1 MKKNINLHSV
11 SFPNLST
18 LTLVLLLSA
27 CAQTKAPPPAA
38 IPLTAEFKEAS
49 YWKSAQAT
57 RVGTE
62 AAVSESWWE
71 MFNDPVLNDLQQK
84 LLLGNENLKSAAA
97 QIANAKAVLKA
108 SQSALWPTVS
118 LNAGGTRSGNPGSG
132 QNGRTTSNSYSL
144 AASTSWEIDLWGKL
158 SKASDVANAS
168 LQASRDD
175 YDAARLSAHATLAQ
189 TYFAMRVAEAQ
200 QAILQRTTASNQR
213 SLELT
218 EARYKAGVAGQSDVL
233 QAKIQVTTGQVQLKD
248 AIAQRAQL
256 EHAIAVLLGVTP
268 AALNISGTATLP
280 AALNISGTAT
290 LPAALNISG
299 TATLPA
305 APVVPV
311 LIPAT
316 LLERRPDIAAAERKL
331 VAAYAQ
337 IGVKDAAFFPDI
349 SLSANAGYR
358 SSSLSKLIDAPN
370 LVWSLGP
377 SILLSIFDGGARQLA
392 SDQARAAADIAAS
405 AYRQTVLTSLQE
417 VEDNLV
423 VLEQLDAELQLQTE
437 ALQAAQRNLEIT
449 QEQYKAGTVSYLNVV
464 TSQNAALS
472 SESNLLSIRNRQLAA
487 TNILLKN
494 IGGRW
499 QKE

>member
-1 MKKNINLHSV
+1 MRAIMKKNIDLRSTSFTSSAFPRLSV
-11 SFPNLST
+11 
-18 LTLVLLLSA
+18 LTLAVLLSA
-27 CAQTKAPPPAA
+27 CAQTKAPPPATV
-38 IPLTAEFKEAS
+38 PLTAEFKEAS

-280 AALNISGTAT
+280 AA
-290 LPAALNISG
+290 
-299 TATLPA
+299 
-305 APVVPV
+305 PVVPV

-337 IGVKDAAFFPDI
+337 IGIKDAAFFPDI

-377 SILLSIFDGGARQLA
+377 SILLSVFDGGARQLA
-392 SDQARAAADIAAS
+392 SDQARATADIAAS
-405 AYRQTVLTSLQE
+405 TYRQTVLTSLQE

>member
-1 MKKNINLHSV
+1 MKKNINLRPTSFTSSAFPRLSV
-11 SFPNLST
+11 

-27 CAQTKAPPPAA
+27 CAQTKAPPPATV
-38 IPLTAEFKEAS
+38 PLTAEFKEAS

-57 RVGTE
+57 RAGTE
-62 AAVSESWWE
+62 AAMSESWWE
-71 MFNDPVLNDLQQK
+71 MFNDPVLNELQQK

-144 AASTSWEIDLWGKL
+144 AVDTSWEIDLWGRL
-158 SKASDVANAS
+158 SKATDVANAS

-189 TYFAMRVAEAQ
+189 SYFAMRVAEAQ
-200 QAILQRTTASNQR
+200 QAILQRTTTSNQR

-233 QAKIQVTTGQVQLKD
+233 QAKIQVTSGQVQLKD
-248 AIAQRAQL
+248 AVAQRAQL
-256 EHAIAVLLGVTP
+256 EHAIAVLLGMTP
-268 AALNISGTATLP
+268 AALNISNTATLP
-280 AALNISGTAT
+280 T
-290 LPAALNISG
+290 
-299 TATLPA
+299 

-405 AYRQTVLTSLQE
+405 AYRQTILTSLQE

-499 QKE
+499 QTASLK

>member
-1 MKKNINLHSV
+1 MKKNINLCPVTLPRLSV
-11 SFPNLST
+11 
-18 LTLVLLLSA
+18 LTLVVLLSA
-27 CAQTKAPPPAA
+27 CAQTKAPPPATV
-38 IPLTAEFKEAS
+38 PLTAEFKEAS

-57 RVGTE
+57 RAGSDALV
-62 AAVSESWWE
+62 AESWWE
-71 MFNDPVLNDLQQK
+71 MFNDPVLNELQQK

-144 AASTSWEIDLWGKL
+144 AVDTSWEIDLWGRL
-158 SKASDVANAS
+158 SKATDVANAS

-175 YDAARLSAHATLAQ
+175 YDAARLSAEATLAQ

-200 QAILQRTTASNQR
+200 QAILQRTTTSNQR

-218 EARYKAGVAGQSDVL
+218 EARYQSGVAGQSDVL

-248 AIAQRAQL
+248 AVAQRAQL

-268 AALNISGTATLP
+268 AALNISSTATLP
-280 AALNISGTAT
+280 TA
-290 LPAALNISG
+290 PA
-299 TATLPA
+299 
-305 APVVPV
+305 VPV

-392 SDQARAAADIAAS
+392 SDQARATADIAAS
-405 AYRQTVLTSLQE
+405 TYRQTVLTSLQE

-423 VLEQLDAELQLQTE
+423 VMEQLDAELQLQTE

-464 TSQNAALS
+464 TSQNAALA

-499 QKE
+499 QKS

>member
-1 MKKNINLHSV
+1 MRAIMKKNINLHSV

-27 CAQTKAPPPAA
+27 CAQTKAPPPATV
-38 IPLTAEFKEAS
+38 PLTAEFKEAS

-280 AALNISGTAT
+280 AA
-290 LPAALNISG
+290 
-299 TATLPA
+299 
-305 APVVPV
+305 PVVPV

-337 IGVKDAAFFPDI
+337 IGIKDAAFFPDI

-377 SILLSIFDGGARQLA
+377 SILLSVFDGGARQLA
-392 SDQARAAADIAAS
+392 SDQARATADIAAS
-405 AYRQTVLTSLQE
+405 TYRQTVLTSLQE

>member
-1 MKKNINLHSV
+1 MKKNINLHPA

-57 RVGTE
+57 RANSDAT
-62 AAVSESWWE
+62 VSESWWE

-144 AASTSWEIDLWGKL
+144 AVDTSWEIDLWGRL
-158 SKASDVANAS
+158 SKASEVANTS

-189 TYFAMRVAEAQ
+189 TYIAMRVAEAQ

-218 EARYKAGVAGQSDVL
+218 EARYKVGVAGQSDVL

-248 AIAQRAQL
+248 AVAQRAQL

-268 AALNISGTATLP
+268 AALNI
-280 AALNISGTAT
+280 N
-290 LPAALNISG
+290 N

-305 APVVPV
+305 APAVPV

-377 SILLSIFDGGARQLA
+377 SILLSVFDGGARQLA

-405 AYRQTVLTSLQE
+405 AYRQTILTSLQE

>member
-1 MKKNINLHSV
+1 MKKNINLRPASFTSSPFPHLSAPRLSV
-11 SFPNLST
+11 

-27 CAQTKAPPPAA
+27 CAQTKPPPPATV
-38 IPLTAEFKEAS
+38 PLTAEFKEAS

-57 RVGTE
+57 RAGSDAV
-62 AAVSESWWE
+62 VSESWWE
-71 MFNDPVLNDLQQK
+71 MFNDPVLNELQQK

-144 AASTSWEIDLWGKL
+144 AVDTSWEIDLWGRL
-158 SKASDVANAS
+158 SKATDAANAS

-175 YDAARLSAHATLAQ
+175 YDAARLSAQATLAQ

-200 QAILQRTTASNQR
+200 QAILQRTTTSNQR

-218 EARYKAGVAGQSDVL
+218 EARYQSGVAGQSDVL

-248 AIAQRAQL
+248 AVAQRAQL

-268 AALNISGTATLP
+268 AALNIS
-280 AALNISGTAT
+280 S
-290 LPAALNISG
+290 

-305 APVVPV
+305 APAVPV

-358 SSSLSKLIDAPN
+358 SSTLSKLIDAPN

-405 AYRQTVLTSLQE
+405 TYRQTVLTSLQE

-499 QKE
+499 QKQ

>member
-1 MKKNINLHSV
+1 MKKNIDLRPAFVTSS
-11 SFPNLST
+11 SFPRLSA

-27 CAQTKAPPPAA
+27 CAQTKTPPPATA
-38 IPLTAEFKEAS
+38 PLTAEFKEAS
-49 YWKSAQAT
+49 YWKSAHAT
-57 RVGTE
+57 RAAAE

-71 MFNDPVLNDLQQK
+71 MFNDPVLNELQQK

-144 AASTSWEIDLWGKL
+144 AVDTSWEIDLWGRL
-158 SKASDVANAS
+158 SKATDVANAS

-189 TYFAMRVAEAQ
+189 SYFAMRVAEAQ
-200 QAILQRTTASNQR
+200 QAILQRTTTSNQR

-248 AIAQRAQL
+248 AVAQRAQL

-268 AALNISGTATLP
+268 AALNIS
-280 AALNISGTAT
+280 N
-290 LPAALNISG
+290 

-305 APVVPV
+305 APAVPV

-377 SILLSIFDGGARQLA
+377 SLLLSIFDGGARQLA

-499 QKE
+499 QKQPA

>member
-1 MKKNINLHSV
+1 MRAIMKKNINLRPV
-11 SFPNLST
+11 SFPSSSVPRLAV

-27 CAQTKAPPPAA
+27 CAQTKAPPPATV
-38 IPLTAEFKEAS
+38 PLTAEFKEAS

-57 RVGTE
+57 RASSDAV
-62 AAVSESWWE
+62 VSESWWE
-71 MFNDPVLNDLQQK
+71 MFNDPVLNELQQK

-97 QIANAKAVLKA
+97 QIANAKAVFKA

-144 AASTSWEIDLWGKL
+144 AVDTSWEIDLWGRL
-158 SKASDVANAS
+158 SKATDVANAS

-175 YDAARLSAHATLAQ
+175 YDAARLSAQATLAQ

-248 AIAQRAQL
+248 AVAQRAQL

-268 AALNISGTATLP
+268 AALNI
-280 AALNISGTAT
+280 N
-290 LPAALNISG
+290 N

-305 APVVPV
+305 APAVPV

-337 IGVKDAAFFPDI
+337 IGIKDAAFFPDI

-377 SILLSIFDGGARQLA
+377 SLLLSVFDGGARQLA
-392 SDQARAAADIAAS
+392 SDQARATADIAAS
-405 AYRQTVLTSLQE
+405 TYRQTVLTSLQE

-423 VLEQLDAELQLQTE
+423 VLGQLDAELQWQTE

-499 QKE
+499 QK

>member
-1 MKKNINLHSV
+1 MRAIMKKNINLHSV
-11 SFPNLST
+11 SFPRLSA
-18 LTLVLLLSA
+18 LTLAVLLSA
-27 CAQTKAPPPAA
+27 CAQTKAPPPATV
-38 IPLTAEFKEAS
+38 PLTAEFKEAS

-57 RVGTE
+57 RANSDTT
-62 AAVSESWWE
+62 VSESWWE
-71 MFNDPVLNDLQQK
+71 MFNDPVLNELQQK

-97 QIANAKAVLKA
+97 QVANASAVLKA

-132 QNGRTTSNSYSL
+132 QNGRTTSNSYTL
-144 AASTSWEIDLWGKL
+144 AATTLWEIDLWGKL
-158 SKASDVANAS
+158 SKASEVANAS

-200 QAILQRTTASNQR
+200 QAILQRTTTSNQR

-233 QAKIQVTTGQVQLKD
+233 QARIQLTSSQVQLKD
-248 AIAQRAQL
+248 AMAQRAQL

-268 AALNISGTATLP
+268 ATLNIS
-280 AALNISGTAT
+280 S
-290 LPAALNISG
+290 

-305 APVVPV
+305 APPVPV
-311 LIPAT
+311 LIPST

-377 SILLSIFDGGARQLA
+377 SILLSVFDGGARQLA

-423 VLEQLDAELQLQTE
+423 VLEQLDAELQLQTQ

-487 TNILLKN
+487 SNILLKN

-499 QKE
+499 QQP